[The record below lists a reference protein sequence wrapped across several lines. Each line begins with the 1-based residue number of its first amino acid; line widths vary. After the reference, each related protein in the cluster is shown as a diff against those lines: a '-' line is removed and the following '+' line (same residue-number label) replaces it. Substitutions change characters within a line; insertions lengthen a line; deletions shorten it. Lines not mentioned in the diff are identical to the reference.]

1 MQYVVHKSLQLLFLK
16 KSTTFFLETAR
27 TFLNQCDSVSEISKI
42 IESRQNFKEIEID
55 EVTKEMT
62 DFIVLL
68 TSGGMYNTSSCIF
81 ITCVQFYLHN
91 FAFLLS
97 LFFRPKYLHTY
108 IHTYKQIDAM
118 LKCILNNTAVFT
130 FDLVLFIIKY
140 LKYALI

>member
-108 IHTYKQIDAM
+108 IHTNK
-118 LKCILNNTAVFT
+118 
-130 FDLVLFIIKY
+130 
-140 LKYALI
+140 